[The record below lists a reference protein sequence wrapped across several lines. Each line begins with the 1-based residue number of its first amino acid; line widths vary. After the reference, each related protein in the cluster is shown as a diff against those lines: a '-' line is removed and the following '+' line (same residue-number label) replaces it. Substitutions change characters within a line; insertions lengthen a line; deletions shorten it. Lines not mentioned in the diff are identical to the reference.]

1 MENPIDHTIDLGL
14 VNYVKHPSNPNYIVF
29 RFVDPK
35 RAESFELELTELNI
49 WFEKGEEE
57 KRGRTYL
64 LFGIHKNDFKV
75 TEKINYRVEA
85 KHKKPFIPVKLIRY
99 PIMIISAIM
108 LTVAIL
114 GYCEQQKKLRSHNNL
129 HQSYNNQSDNNSVTE

>member
-1 MENPIDHTIDLGL
+1 MENPVDHTIDLGF
-14 VNYVKHPSNPNYIVF
+14 VNNSKHPSNPNYIVY

-35 RAESFELELTELNI
+35 RAESFEHELTALNI
-49 WFEKGEEE
+49 WFEKSDEE

-64 LFGIHKNDFKV
+64 LYGIHKNDFKV

-99 PIMIISAIM
+99 PVMIISAIL
-108 LTVAIL
+108 LTLAIM
-114 GYCEQQKKLRSHNNL
+114 GYCEQQKKLRSYNNPHQSHNNKVGNTL
-129 HQSYNNQSDNNSVTE
+129 LTE

>member
-14 VNYVKHPSNPNYIVF
+14 VNYVKHPSNPNYIVY
-29 RFVDPK
+29 RFVDPE
-35 RAESFELELTELNI
+35 RAASFEWELTELNI
-49 WFEKGEEE
+49 LFEKSDEE

-64 LFGIHKNDFKV
+64 LFGVHKNDFKL

-99 PIMIISAIM
+99 PIMILSAIM
-108 LTVAIL
+108 LTLAIM
-114 GYCEQQKKLRSHNNL
+114 GYCAQQKTLRSYNNPSQSHNN
-129 HQSYNNQSDNNSVTE
+129 QVNNTLLTE

>member
-14 VNYVKHPSNPNYIVF
+14 VNYVKHPSDSNYIVF

-75 TEKINYRVEA
+75 TEKINYRVEG

>member
-1 MENPIDHTIDLGL
+1 MENPIDHTIDIGL
-14 VNYVKHPSNPNYIVF
+14 VNYVKHPSNPNYIVY

-35 RAESFELELTELNI
+35 RAESFEQELNELNI
-49 WFEKGEEE
+49 WFEKSDEE

-129 HQSYNNQSDNNSVTE
+129 HQSYNNQGDNNTFTE